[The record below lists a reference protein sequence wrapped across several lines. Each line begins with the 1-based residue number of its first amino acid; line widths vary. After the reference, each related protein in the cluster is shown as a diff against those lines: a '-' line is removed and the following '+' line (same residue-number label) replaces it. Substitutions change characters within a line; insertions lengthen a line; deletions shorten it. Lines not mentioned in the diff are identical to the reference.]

1 MDERLV
7 KWRLILGKPDSAEGG
22 EGAVALP
29 TGLAEMDGV
38 LEALYDSD
46 RQGGLGSSSPN
57 VNRWLGDIRKY
68 FPGPVVQVM
77 QRDAL
82 ERLDLEKVLMEP
94 ELLESL
100 QPDVHLAATLL
111 SLRNLMPDETRAT
124 ARHIIEQLVRELE
137 ARLREPLR
145 SALKGAVDRARRR
158 RQARPR
164 EIDWRRTI
172 QANLRHYQ
180 PEYKTVIPE
189 KLIGYGSK
197 AKGLRNILL
206 LVDQSGSMASS
217 VVYAGVL
224 GSVMASVNALQ
235 THFVAFDTSVADLSE
250 YLHDPVELL
259 FGLQLGGGTDINRA
273 LKYGSTLLR
282 DPSKTIVVLISDL
295 FEGGNARGVVEQM
308 QELKSS
314 GAHVITLLALNDEGA
329 PAYNRSLAGELAAL
343 RVPVFACTPEQFPGL
358 MAAAIN
364 REDLHQWMARE
375 GVVLKN

>member
-7 KWRLILGKPDSAEGG
+7 KWRLILGKPDPSEGG
-22 EGAVALP
+22 QGATALSAR
-29 TGLAEMDGV
+29 LAEMDGV

-68 FPGPVVQVM
+68 FPAPVVQIM

-124 ARHIIEQLVRELE
+124 ARQIIQQLVRELE

-145 SALKGAVDRARRR
+145 SALKGAADRARRR
-158 RQARPR
+158 RQSRPR

-224 GSVMASVNALQ
+224 GAVMASVNALQ
-235 THFVAFDTSVADLSE
+235 THFVAFDTSVVDLSE
-250 YLHDPVELL
+250 HLHDPVELL
-259 FGLQLGGGTDINRA
+259 FGLQLGGGTDINGA
-273 LKYGSTLLR
+273 LQYGATLLR

-343 RVPVFACTPEQFPGL
+343 GIPVFACTPEQFPGL
-358 MAAAIN
+358 MAASIN